1 MSKTRVLVNNF
12 KLVLGLFIF
21 WILLS
26 EIFEVKLILI
36 GLTASLVGTYISREI
51 MILYKNEDGEE
62 IHGMDFPV
70 LKYISYWIWLVW
82 QIIIANIE
90 IAMIVLNPKL
100 PINPQMVVFQQK
112 MKNPLAHLSLANSIT
127 LTPGTITVD
136 IDEDENYMI
145 HSLTDSGAE
154 SFFFEN
160 GQGDMRIKVAELFG
174 EKIEKDDR

>member
-1 MSKTRVLVNNF
+1 MSKSRVLVNNF

-26 EIFEVKLILI
+26 EKFEVKLILI
-36 GLTASLVGTYISREI
+36 GLTASLIGGYISREI
-51 MILYKNEDGEE
+51 MILYKDEDGEE

-70 LKYISYWIWLVW
+70 FSYITYWIWLVG
-82 QIIIANIE
+82 QIVIANIE

-100 PINPQMVVFQQK
+100 PINPQMVSFQQK

-136 IDEDENYMI
+136 IDEEENYII
-145 HSLTDSGAE
+145 HSLTDAGGEAL
-154 SFFFEN
+154 FFDN
-160 GQGDMRIKVAELFG
+160 DQGQMRIRIAELFG
-174 EKIEKDDR
+174 EEIEKDDR